1 MNKKSG
7 QNSLGLDACFEDEQN
22 PIVLFKKWFAVAEKS
37 EINDPNALSL
47 ATSTSEGMP
56 SVRMVLLKGLSEK
69 GFVFYTNFNSK
80 KGNDLKKNPK
90 ASMCFHWK
98 SLLRQVRI
106 SGDISLISNNDADE
120 YFNSRPYLSKIGAWS
135 SNQSKPMEKR
145 DSFLNKI
152 EEYKNKFSDQNNV
165 PRPKHWS
172 GWSLKPSS
180 IEFWLDGDNRI
191 HERLKYISDDKGHW
205 TKCLLSP

>member
-1 MNKKSG
+1 M
-7 QNSLGLDACFEDEQN
+7 DEDN
-22 PIVLFKKWFAVAEKS
+22 PFVLFKHWMSEAEKK
-37 EINDPNALSL
+37 EINDPNAVAL
-47 ATSTSEGMP
+47 ATVNETNQP
-56 SVRMVLLKGLSEK
+56 DVRMVLLKEFNNN
-69 GFVFYTNFNSK
+69 GFVFFTNLNSK
-80 KGNDLKKNPK
+80 KGSDLKKNPK

-172 GWSLKPSS
+172 G
-180 IEFWLDGDNRI
+180 F
-191 HERLKYISDDKGHW
+191 
-205 TKCLLSP
+205 LLSPNKMEFWKDVEGRLHQRLEYLKDTNFWKKQILYP

>member
-1 MNKKSG
+1 M
-7 QNSLGLDACFEDEQN
+7 DEDN
-22 PIVLFKKWFAVAEKS
+22 PFVLFKHWMSEAEKK
-37 EINDPNALSL
+37 EINDPNAVAL
-47 ATSTSEGMP
+47 ATVNETNQP
-56 SVRMVLLKGLSEK
+56 AVRMVLLKAFNNN
-69 GFVFYTNFNSK
+69 GFVFFTNLNSK
-80 KGNDLKKNPK
+80 KGSDLKKNPK

-172 GWSLKPSS
+172 G
-180 IEFWLDGDNRI
+180 F
-191 HERLKYISDDKGHW
+191 
-205 TKCLLSP
+205 LLSPNKMEFWKDVEGRLHQRLEYLKDTNFWKKQILYP

>member
-1 MNKKSG
+1 MNKK
-7 QNSLGLDACFEDEQN
+7 NNLGLDICFMDEDN
-22 PIVLFKKWFAVAEKS
+22 PFVLFKHWMSEAEKK
-37 EINDPNALSL
+37 EINDPNAVAL
-47 ATSTSEGMP
+47 ATVNETNQP
-56 SVRMVLLKGLSEK
+56 DVRMVLLKEFNNN
-69 GFVFYTNFNSK
+69 GFVFFTNLNSK
-80 KGNDLKKNPK
+80 KGSDLKKNPK

-106 SGDISLISNNDADE
+106 SGDVSLISNNDADE

-172 GWSLKPSS
+172 G
-180 IEFWLDGDNRI
+180 F
-191 HERLKYISDDKGHW
+191 
-205 TKCLLSP
+205 LLSPNKMEFWKDVEGRLHQRLEYLKDTNFWKKQILYP

>member
-1 MNKKSG
+1 MNKK
-7 QNSLGLDACFEDEQN
+7 NNLGLDICFMDEDN
-22 PIVLFKKWFAVAEKS
+22 PFVLFKHWMSEAEKK
-37 EINDPNALSL
+37 EINDPNAVAL
-47 ATSTSEGMP
+47 ATVNETNQP
-56 SVRMVLLKGLSEK
+56 DVRMVLLKEFNNN
-69 GFVFYTNFNSK
+69 GFVFFTNLNSK
-80 KGNDLKKNPK
+80 KGSDLKKNPK

-106 SGDISLISNNDADE
+106 SGDITLISNNDADE

-172 GWSLKPSS
+172 G
-180 IEFWLDGDNRI
+180 F
-191 HERLKYISDDKGHW
+191 
-205 TKCLLSP
+205 LLSPNKMEFWKDVEGRLHQRLEYLKDTNFWKKQILYP

>member
-1 MNKKSG
+1 M
-7 QNSLGLDACFEDEQN
+7 DEDN
-22 PIVLFKKWFAVAEKS
+22 PFVLFKHWMSEAEKK
-37 EINDPNALSL
+37 EINDPNAVAL
-47 ATSTSEGMP
+47 ATVNETNQP
-56 SVRMVLLKGLSEK
+56 DVRMVLLKEFNNN
-69 GFVFYTNFNSK
+69 GFVFFTNLNSK
-80 KGNDLKKNPK
+80 KGSDLKKNPK

-172 GWSLKPSS
+172 G
-180 IEFWLDGDNRI
+180 F
-191 HERLKYISDDKGHW
+191 
-205 TKCLLSP
+205 LLSPNKMEFWKDVEGRLHQRLEYLKETNFWKKQILYP